1 MIYFKLLKKINSN
14 KNIIKNNSDIQ
25 NILDDF
31 IIINPL
37 ASPWEGAPIKYW
49 YANAEIPLP
58 FRGQRNNIYYLFDI
72 QVKYN

>member
-1 MIYFKLLKKINSN
+1 MIYFKLLKKINLN

-37 ASPWEGAPIKYW
+37 ASSWEGAPHKYL
-49 YANAEIPLP
+49 YVN
-58 FRGQRNNIYYLFDI
+58 
-72 QVKYN
+72 V